1 MTNGSSQ
8 IRDSAQETPD
18 IEIEPIQSELDDSE
32 SSPPV
37 FEIAAYPADFTL
49 DGLDQKLTSGDI
61 KIPPFQRGFV
71 WKLPQA
77 SRLIESFMMGL
88 PVPQIFLYTDEE
100 QKFLVVDGQQ
110 RLKTVSY
117 FFEGYFGEPT
127 GRGQRRVFRL
137 QQLSEKS
144 KWYNKTFQD
153 LDDRDKRKLK
163 NTVLRAIIIRQLDPD
178 DDTSIYH
185 IFERLNTG
193 GTQLTGQE
201 VRNCVYNGR
210 LNDFLIELNGYGN
223 WRRILGRPHADSRQ
237 KDIELILR
245 YMALFHWEPQYQKPM
260 KDFLSKF
267 MRRNRN
273 PVDDFLNVER
283 QRFTGT
289 CDLVIERLG
298 ERPFNPRTTLN
309 AAVFDSVFTAFA
321 KNIRTVPNDVA
332 ERYAK
337 LKEIQEFNDCTRSAT
352 TDPDTVHTRLRL
364 ASSMLF
370 G

>member
-1 MTNGSSQ
+1 MSNGSSQ
-8 IRDSAQETPD
+8 VAEKTDVEL
-18 IEIEPIQSELDDSE
+18 EPIQSEIDDSE

-49 DGLDQKLTSGDI
+49 EGLDQKLTNGDI
-61 KIPPFQRGFV
+61 KIPSFQRGFV

-88 PVPQIFLYTDEE
+88 PVPQIFLFTDEE

-137 QQLSEKS
+137 QQLSDRS

-153 LDDRDKRKLK
+153 FDDRDKRKLS
-163 NTVLRAIIIRQLDPD
+163 NTVLRAIIIKQLDPD

-201 VRNCVYNGR
+201 VRNCVYNGK
-210 LNDFLIELNGYGN
+210 LNDFLIELNDYED
-223 WRRILGRPHADSRQ
+223 WRRILGRPQADSRQ
-237 KDIELILR
+237 KDVELILR
-245 YMALFHWEPQYQKPM
+245 YMALFHGQSRYQKPM
-260 KDFLSKF
+260 KDFLSTF

-273 PVDDFLNVER
+273 PTDDFLR
-283 QRFTGT
+283 QEKERFTRT
-289 CDLVIERLG
+289 CSSVIKSLG

-309 AAVFDSVFTAFA
+309 AAVFDSVFIAFA
-321 KNIRTVPNDVA
+321 RHNANPPSNIG
-332 ERYAK
+332 ERYKA
-337 LKEIQEFNDCTRSAT
+337 LLGNPEFDNCTRSAT
-352 TDPDTVHTRLRL
+352 TDADTVRTRIGL
-364 ASSMLF
+364 AEGILF
-370 G
+370 GVKF